1 MPVTRHATSLAD
13 LGDCVYLQNTFHAP
27 ADKMN
32 QAYNDVMAY
41 LDSVELVPSTESL
54 IK

>member
-1 MPVTRHATSLAD
+1 MLFLAPSPPPPPP
-13 LGDCVYLQNTFHAP
+13 QNTFHAP